1 MNRPTRKLALPAA
14 ILISIVAAGATASW
28 FRRAVTAEPRA
39 PQDGPVA
46 SAVLNRLDLM
56 EFRTPGRAQRSDHI
70 LLITLDT
77 LRADHMSCYGYP
89 RETTPFMDS
98 IAAGGVRFT
107 RAFAPMATT
116 APSHATMLT
125 GLYPLQHTVVRNG
138 NRLPDDV
145 GTLPEILSAAGFETA
160 GFVSTNVHFAVG
172 NIDQGFGHFDEPAPE
187 ETWIGA
193 VGGHDS
199 LDLQYRRAEHTLA
212 GARTWL
218 ENTPPPQ
225 RLFMWI
231 HLFDP
236 HTPYVPRRAHLDAT
250 TTGDAEAAAA
260 WLDFVRREHHVDLRP
275 GPGMP
280 PGTADGDRR
289 PDNRLGYDLYDAEI
303 HYLDASLKAFFDRTA
318 ALGYE
323 DFLTIIVADH
333 GEGLGAHGW
342 WGHGKH
348 IYNEQ
353 VRIPLI
359 IKWPDGRYAGTV
371 VRTVVEANDLM
382 PTILKAAGVDGR
394 TIAEHRALPIEGTP
408 LQGLLAADAATDA
421 FGYAFV
427 QRREFAED
435 SSGSS
440 NYERGE
446 KFSLLNADWKYIH
459 RTTGADELYHLAT
472 DFYEQH
478 NLIDSNPAEMGD
490 LQTTLL
496 DLIDRLE
503 AGTGLGSEVVDAE
516 TIRKL
521 RSLGYVQ

>member
-1 MNRPTRKLALPAA
+1 MTRPRRQLTLLAA
-14 ILISIVAAGATASW
+14 ILIPAVAAVAMASW
-28 FRRAVTAEPRA
+28 FRQAVTAEPGA
-39 PQDGPVA
+39 PQDGPGA
-46 SAVLNRLDLM
+46 SAVLNRLDLTDL
-56 EFRTPGRAQRSDHI
+56 RLPGRSQRSDHI

-172 NIDQGFGHFDEPAPE
+172 NIDQGFGHFDEPGPQE
-187 ETWIGA
+187 SWIGP
-193 VGGHDS
+193 VDGTNS
-199 LDLQYRRAEHTLA
+199 LDLQYRRAEQTLA
-212 GARTWL
+212 GASAWL

-236 HTPYVPRRAHLDAT
+236 HTPYVRRRAHLDAAT
-250 TTGDAEAAAA
+250 AGDSEAAAA
-260 WLDFVRREHHVDLRP
+260 WLDFVRAEHHVDLRP

-280 PGTADGDRR
+280 TGPADAEHR
-289 PDNRLGYDLYDAEI
+289 PDDRLGYDLYDAEI
-303 HYLDASLKAFFDRTA
+303 HYLDASLKAFFDHTA
-318 ALGYE
+318 ALGFE

-359 IKWPDGRYAGTV
+359 LRWPDGRYAGKV

-382 PTILKAAGVDGR
+382 PTILQAAGVDGR
-394 TIAEHRALPIEGTP
+394 TIAENRALPIEGTP
-408 LQGLLAADAATDA
+408 LQRLLAADSGADA
-421 FGYAFV
+421 FGYAFI
-427 QRREFAED
+427 QRREFATD

-446 KFSLLNADWKYIH
+446 KFALVNADWKYIY

-472 DFYEQH
+472 DFHEQH
-478 NLIDSNPAEMGD
+478 NLIDSDPAEMSD

-496 DLIDRLE
+496 DLIDGLE
-503 AGTGLGSEVVDAE
+503 AGTGLGREVVDAE

>member
-1 MNRPTRKLALPAA
+1 MTRPRRQLALLAA
-14 ILISIVAAGATASW
+14 ILTPAVAAAATLSW
-28 FRRAVTAEPRA
+28 FRGAVTAEPPEA
-39 PQDGPVA
+39 GHGSGA
-46 SAVLNRLDLM
+46 SAVLNRFDLT
-56 EFRTPGRAQRSDHI
+56 ELRTPSRSQRSDHI

-89 RETTPFMDS
+89 RETTPFIDS

-125 GLYPLQHTVVRNG
+125 GLYPLQHTVVKNG

-187 ETWIGA
+187 ETRIGP
-193 VGGHDS
+193 VGGDDS
-199 LDLQYRRAEHTLA
+199 LDLHYRRAEQTLA
-212 GARTWL
+212 GAQAWL
-218 ENTPPPQ
+218 EQAPPPK
-225 RLFMWI
+225 RLFLWI

-236 HTPYVPRRAHLDAT
+236 HTPYVPRRAHFDAAT
-250 TTGDAEAAAA
+250 AGDDEAVAA

-280 PGTADGDRR
+280 PGTADADRR
-289 PDNRLGYDLYDAEI
+289 PDDRLGYDLYDAEI
-303 HYLDASLKAFFDRTA
+303 HYLDACLKAFFDRTA
-318 ALGYE
+318 ALGFE

-333 GEGLGAHGW
+333 GEGLDTHGW

-359 IKWPDGRYAGTV
+359 LRWPDGRFAGQV
-371 VRTVVEANDLM
+371 VDTVVEANDLM
-382 PTILKAAGVDGR
+382 PTILQAAGVER
-394 TIAEHRALPIEGTP
+394 RIVARHRALPIEGTP
-408 LQGLLAADAATDA
+408 LQSLLAADAGAGGFGHA
-421 FGYAFV
+421 FI
-427 QRREFAED
+427 QRREFARD

-446 KFSLLNADWKYIH
+446 KFALVNADWKYIY
-459 RTTGADELYHLAT
+459 RTAGADELYHLAT

-478 NLIDSNPAEMGD
+478 NLIDSDPAEMRD
-490 LQTTLL
+490 LQATLL
-496 DLIDRLE
+496 DLIDGLE
-503 AGTGLGSEVVDAE
+503 AGTGLGREVVDAE